1 MGFETRRHAAG
12 HGDSN
17 GSTKAI
23 AVASVVLAV
32 LACLS
37 VIYFARAVLLPITLA
52 VLLNLV
58 FKPIIDRMK
67 RYRIPAWL
75 GAAILMTF
83 VAGAL
88 LIAIGLLWSPAL
100 TWFHN
105 MPEVRE
111 QLVEKLQPLK
121 EPVSQ
126 FNEATRE
133 VERLAGGDDGF
144 MPLRVQVDQP
154 GLASF
159 LLNTS
164 GDLMASII
172 LTAALLFML
181 LANGDR
187 MLERIVSMMPT
198 LPKKKAVVALVNSV
212 QSSISNYLLTIAWI
226 NVGVG
231 LAIGAGMWVLGLPN
245 PMLWGAIAC
254 LLNFVPFIGAAMGA
268 VIVFV
273 VALLEFDLGYA
284 LLAPGLYAIINGL
297 EGNVVTPM
305 MLGQTARLSPVAVL
319 LALTIGGWMWGVG
332 GVLVAVPLL
341 MGFKVTCDHIELLK
355 PYGRLIEG

>member
-1 MGFETRRHAAG
+1 MAFTHCRPWPYQRTRKRPP
-12 HGDSN
+12 
-17 GSTKAI
+17 TP
-23 AVASVVLAV
+23 
-32 LACLS
+32 
-37 VIYFARAVLLPITLA
+37 LP
-52 VLLNLV
+52 
-58 FKPIIDRMK
+58 
-67 RYRIPAWL
+67 
-75 GAAILMTF
+75 
-83 VAGAL
+83 
-88 LIAIGLLWSPAL
+88 
-100 TWFHN
+100 
-105 MPEVRE
+105 
-111 QLVEKLQPLK
+111 
-121 EPVSQ
+121 
-126 FNEATRE
+126 
-133 VERLAGGDDGF
+133 
-144 MPLRVQVDQP
+144 MPL
-154 GLASF
+154 
-159 LLNTS
+159 
-164 GDLMASII
+164 
-172 LTAALLFML
+172 
-181 LANGDR
+181 
-187 MLERIVSMMPT
+187 PT

-212 QSSISNYLLTIAWI
+212 QSSLSNYLLTITWI